1 MDNPNEYDDNAYA
14 FASQELHN
22 DVATHVEAL
31 WAAGATINDIK
42 LEIEGALDE
51 ALLGAGI
58 ITVKP
63 HTGGGPKKPKA

>member
-1 MDNPNEYDDNAYA
+1 MDNPNEYNETVYA

-31 WAAGATINDIK
+31 WAAGATINDVK
-42 LEIEGALDE
+42 LEIESALDE
-51 ALLGAGI
+51 ALLSAGI
-58 ITVKP
+58 IEGKP